1 MSKVNKQFFTLLII
15 LLVAGIGFS
24 LYQHF
29 KLGLSWWPNDENM
42 TWKFNAE
49 LQIVPDTTDSSLK
62 VNLLVPNLVK
72 ADVLDESINAAGFGK
87 IILRSEDK
95 NNRMAVLSKSEVSS
109 KQTVIYD
116 VTVAS
121 NAQSVTA
128 MVPDLEKEKKK
139 IKDILEPKKLLTLL
153 TTAKEIAE
161 KSADS
166 ATLIAQAI
174 NFINDDGNLYFWQE
188 MTNGKPTAKAR
199 ARSLNYLLTEL
210 NLPNFIIHVVPYEY
224 EGKLNLKNL
233 PTWIKVYYGKDWHT
247 YDVSTGQYI
256 DNPNSKAMTWWSGN
270 DNFINVQGGVV
281 KLVSFTA
288 AQQSIPME
296 RYLDLKNNTVK
307 QNIYEFSLLN
317 LPAQTQEIYKIILI
331 VPFGV
336 LIILILRII
345 IGVPTLGTFM
355 PVLIA
360 LAFKDTSLIW
370 GIVLFSLVV
379 ILGLSFRAYFEKLQL
394 LVVPR
399 LGMLLCVVV
408 LIMALISVVMHKME
422 LSQGLSITLFPM
434 VILTMSIERLSIVW
448 EERGGTEAI
457 KIAIGSLL
465 AATICYVFIFN
476 AYLEYW
482 FFTFPGLLLVVM
494 AVMLLIGRY
503 RGYRLTELY
512 RFEALA
518 QKINDKQHSEQGK
531 EGKKGK
537 KDKGDQ

>member
-29 KLGLSWWPNDENM
+29 KLGLSWWPNGENM

-49 LQIVPDTTDSSLK
+49 LQIAPDTTDSSLK

-72 ADVLDESINAAGFGK
+72 ADVLAESINAAGFGK
-87 IILRSEDK
+87 IVLRSEDK
-95 NNRMAVLSKSEVSS
+95 NNRMAVLSKSEVNH

-121 NAQSVTA
+121 NAQSVANTI
-128 MVPDLEKEKKK
+128 PDLEKEKKK

-153 TTAKEIAE
+153 TTAKGIAE

-188 MTNGKPTAKAR
+188 MANGRPTAKAR
-199 ARSLNYLLTEL
+199 VRLLNYLLTEL
-210 NLPNFIIHVVPYEY
+210 NLPNLIIHVVPYQY
-224 EGKLNLKNL
+224 EGKLNLRNL
-233 PTWIKVYYGKDWHT
+233 PAWIKVYYGKDWHT
-247 YDVSTGQYI
+247 YDVSTGEHI
-256 DNPNSKAMTWWSGN
+256 DNPNTKAMTWWSGN
-270 DNFINVQGGVV
+270 GDFVNVQGGTV

-288 AQQSIPME
+288 AKQSIPME
-296 RYLDLKNNTVK
+296 RYLDLKNDRVK

-317 LPAQTQEIYKIILI
+317 LPAQTQEIYKIILM

-360 LAFKDTSLIW
+360 LAFKDTSLVW
-370 GIVLFSLVV
+370 GIILFSLVV

-408 LIMALISVVMHKME
+408 LIMGLISIAMHKME

-457 KIAIGSLL
+457 KIAIGSLF
-465 AATICYVFIFN
+465 AATICYIFIFN

-518 QKINDKQHSEQGK
+518 QKINDQQQGK
-531 EGKKGK
+531 A
-537 KDKGDQ
+537 DKGEQ

>member
-87 IILRSEDK
+87 IVLRSEDK
-95 NNRMAVLSKSEVSS
+95 NNRMAVLSKSEVNS

-121 NAQSVTA
+121 NAQSVSST
-128 MVPDLEKEKKK
+128 VPDLEKEKKK

-166 ATLIAQAI
+166 PTLIAQAI

-188 MTNGKPTAKAR
+188 MTSGKPTAKTR
-199 ARSLNYLLTEL
+199 ARLLNYLLTEL
-210 NLPNFIIHVVPYEY
+210 NLPNLIIHVVPYEY
-224 EGKLNLKNL
+224 EDKLNLKNL

-247 YDVSTGQYI
+247 YDVSTGEYI

-270 DNFINVQGGVV
+270 GDFVNVQGGTV

-317 LPAQTQEIYKIILI
+317 LPAQTQEIYKIILM

-360 LAFKDTSLIW
+360 LAFKDTTLVW
-370 GIVLFSLVV
+370 GIILFSLVV

-408 LIMALISVVMHKME
+408 LIMALISIAMHKME

-457 KIAIGSLL
+457 KIAIGSLF
-465 AATICYVFIFN
+465 AATICYIFIFN
-476 AYLEYW
+476 TYLEYW

-518 QKINDKQHSEQGK
+518 QKINDQQQGK
-531 EGKKGK
+531 TG
-537 KDKGDQ
+537 KGDQ